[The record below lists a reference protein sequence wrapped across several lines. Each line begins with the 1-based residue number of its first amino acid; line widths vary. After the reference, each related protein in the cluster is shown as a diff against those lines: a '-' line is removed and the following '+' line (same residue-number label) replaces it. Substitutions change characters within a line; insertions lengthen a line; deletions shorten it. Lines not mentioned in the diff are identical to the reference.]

1 MHIQLT
7 LLLLLAMV
15 STPAPQCKAN
25 LPLAGPCFVVHG
37 RMRAYNG
44 NPTFRIWRIGTDRL
58 LGVTGAQPGE
68 DPIMP
73 DNLGCDFDHD
83 VYADFEVCPFTAER
97 PGVMQRVCVVSAEK
111 RVIVQRTEDKVTAGE
126 KR

>member
-1 MHIQLT
+1 
-7 LLLLLAMV
+7 
-15 STPAPQCKAN
+15 
-25 LPLAGPCFVVHG
+25 
-37 RMRAYNG
+37 
-44 NPTFRIWRIGTDRL
+44 
-58 LGVTGAQPGE
+58 
-68 DPIMP
+68 MP